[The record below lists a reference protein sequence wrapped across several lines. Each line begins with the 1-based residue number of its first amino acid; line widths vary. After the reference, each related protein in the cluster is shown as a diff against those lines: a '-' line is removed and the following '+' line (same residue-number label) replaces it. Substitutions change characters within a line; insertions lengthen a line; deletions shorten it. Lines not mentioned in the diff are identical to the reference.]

1 MKKLLFS
8 LLLPLFAIWVSA
20 QVPAGQDEAALPQPG
35 AGANPQED
43 SFVGSLF
50 SDPSEIENIEGLD
63 EPLERVR
70 LRDQDTNLILDMI
83 QTITGRYI
91 LRPQNLPQVKI
102 NFDSMS
108 VLTRRETLLALESLL
123 AMNGIGITKIDSQF
137 FKAVPA
143 SGMNVHVPIWLDV
156 PAVSL
161 PASQRI
167 YVKFFKLDYMPV
179 DKMREILNP
188 FATPTVSSLL
198 TFPSANSI
206 MITDCL
212 VNLQR
217 MEKIIDRIDVTK
229 SDSPRTFFKT
239 NFSWF
244 RLFLTKPLG
253 IPYLSP
259 VTSLTEIDYLS

>member
-8 LLLPLFAIWVSA
+8 FLLPLFTIWVSA

-35 AGANPQED
+35 AGANAQEE

-143 SGMNVHVPIWLDV
+143 TGMNAHVPIWLRSSCGV
-156 PAVSL
+156 TL
-161 PASQRI
+161 PPSQRI
-167 YVKFFKLDYMPV
+167 YA
-179 DKMREILNP
+179 KMFYRRNM
-188 FATPTVSSLL
+188 F
-198 TFPSANSI
+198 
-206 MITDCL
+206 
-212 VNLQR
+212 QR
-217 MEKIIDRIDVTK
+217 KRCAR
-229 SDSPRTFFKT
+229 S
-239 NFSWF
+239 
-244 RLFLTKPLG
+244 
-253 IPYLSP
+253 
-259 VTSLTEIDYLS
+259 